1 LNARPWRDPRLQPK
15 TAFSRL
21 LPVHADDFEGQKKV
35 DSVEKPLNR
44 PLVEKW
50 FRRCDSLV

>member
-1 LNARPWRDPRLQPK
+1 MFSMADRLEASSECVK
-15 TAFSRL
+15 TT
-21 LPVHADDFEGQKKV
+21 